1 MNQTPLIEIGLP
13 ISLMIIMAGMGLTLT
28 LAHFREVLLAPRALI
43 VGTAAQI
50 LLIPAIAFAVIEVM
64 GLSPL
69 IAVGL
74 IVVAACPGGT
84 TSNVFTFL
92 AKGNVAL
99 SILLTVI
106 ASLVTI
112 VTLPL
117 FTNVALDLYTTLE
130 ADAPLRLPVMR
141 TVITLAVIVILPV
154 AAGMIVRARRPAL
167 AASAERFVGA
177 FGMLVLAVLIVAI
190 VYQTR
195 DDILSLLAQAGPA
208 AAVLNIAGIAAGLAS
223 GYLSGIALRDA
234 LTIAI
239 EVGIKNGT
247 LGLLVALT
255 LLESPEIAIP
265 SAVYG
270 VLMFGFGT
278 LLVVWGRRQVSPA
291 PESGVAP

>member
-1 MNQTPLIEIGLP
+1 MDQTPLIEIGLP

-28 LAHFREVLLAPRALI
+28 LGHFREVLLAPRALI

-50 LLIPAIAFAVIEVM
+50 LLIPAIAFAVIEIM
-64 GLSPL
+64 GLPPL

-106 ASLVTI
+106 ASLITI

-117 FTNVALDLYTTLE
+117 FTNVALDLYTTLD
-130 ADAPLRLPVMR
+130 ADAPLRLPVAR
-141 TVITLAVIVILPV
+141 TVVTLAVIVILPV
-154 AAGMIVRARRPAL
+154 AAGMALRARRPAA

-177 FGMLVLAVLIVAI
+177 FGMLVLALLIVVI

-208 AAVLNIAGIAAGLAS
+208 AAILNIAGIASGLAS
-223 GYLSGIALRDA
+223 AYLSGIALRDA

-255 LLESPEIAIP
+255 LLDSPEIAIP

-270 VLMFGFGT
+270 VLMFGFGA
-278 LLVVWGRRQVSPA
+278 LLVAWGRRRVSPA
-291 PESGVAP
+291 PESGAS

>member
-1 MNQTPLIEIGLP
+1 MDQTPLIEIGLP

-28 LAHFREVLLAPRALI
+28 LGHFREVLLAPRALI

-64 GLSPL
+64 GLPPL

-106 ASLVTI
+106 ASLITI

-117 FTNVALDLYTTLE
+117 FTNVALDLYTTLD
-130 ADAPLRLPVMR
+130 ADAPLRLPVAR
-141 TVITLAVIVILPV
+141 TVVTLAVIVILPV
-154 AAGMIVRARRPAL
+154 AAGMALRARRPAL

-177 FGMLVLAVLIVAI
+177 FGMLVLALLIVAI

-208 AAVLNIAGIAAGLAS
+208 AAILNIAGIAIGLAS

-255 LLESPEIAIP
+255 LLDSPEIAIP

-270 VLMFGFGT
+270 VLMFGFGA
-278 LLVVWGRRQVSPA
+278 LLVAWGRRQVSLA
-291 PESGVAP
+291 AESGAA